1 MYSQKIKVYS
11 EAGGRPESW
20 DQDQKGSAV
29 WNLNFDHAFYQSSDM
44 EFVGSKMSPAK
55 FVKLSLAEFVIVSL
69 SAALVIAAIFPL
81 LHSQIVSKA
90 ASSLGYQS
98 LYWGSAVVS
107 NFFTYGLLLAAAKAW
122 SIYLE
127 YTKPYTFSNII
138 CGDLA
143 EYIFCFVSVCVL
155 SVQEFVVHSI
165 LFVGA
170 LVASFRFG
178 RVPLPTGMA
187 RVVFNVSLCF
197 CFVCCPPRCRTKIP
211 QILVLFGFMNFIYH
225 SIMDVLS
232 IGFILFVE
240 ELRTIVITFTLLYM
254 SLILF
259 FVVFT
264 SLIFFLVLRGPF
276 YRTCIKC
283 FAGALMLITVF
294 SAVMLIVVMYMI
306 IFFSLKLNGFSGILT
321 GLIPS
326 IALSG
331 ASWYIKQ
338 KIMKQDTR
346 NPSNNTS
353 VQLEYGAVTKRNER
367 ADDDSDSERTMLLP

>member
-1 MYSQKIKVYS
+1 MIRDY
-11 EAGGRPESW
+11 
-20 DQDQKGSAV
+20 D
-29 WNLNFDHAFYQSSDM
+29 LDHKSNV
-44 EFVGSKMSPAK
+44 EFEDWKMGLTQ
-55 FVKLSLAEFVIVSL
+55 FVKFSLAEYVIVSL
-69 SAALVIAAIFPL
+69 SAALVTAIIFPL
-81 LHSQIVSKA
+81 LHSHIVFKA

-107 NFFTYGLLLAAAKAW
+107 NFFTYGLLLAAAKALPIYYIIEYLIPSNEY
-122 SIYLE
+122 SI
-127 YTKPYTFSNII
+127 PYTLIVFALSTPKLFFALLCI
-138 CGDLA
+138 
-143 EYIFCFVSVCVL
+143 L
-155 SVQEFVVHSI
+155 SVQEFVVYSI

-170 LVASFRFG
+170 LIASLRPNYG
-178 RVPLPTGMA
+178 RVPLLTGMA

-225 SIMDVLS
+225 SIMDILS

-240 ELRTIVITFTLLYM
+240 EYRTIVITLTLLYM

-259 FVVFT
+259 LVVFT

-294 SAVMLIVVMYMI
+294 GAVMLIVVMYMI
-306 IFFSLKLNGFSGILT
+306 IIFSLKLNGFSGILT

-346 NPSNNTS
+346 NPSNNAS
-353 VQLEYGAVTKRNER
+353 VQLEYGAVTKR
-367 ADDDSDSERTMLLP
+367 ADNDSDSERTTLLP